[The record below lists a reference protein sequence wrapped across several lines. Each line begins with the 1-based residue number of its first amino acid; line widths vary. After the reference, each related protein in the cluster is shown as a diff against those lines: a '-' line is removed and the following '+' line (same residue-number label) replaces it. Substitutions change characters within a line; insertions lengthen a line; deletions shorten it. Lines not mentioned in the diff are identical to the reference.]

1 MVYLDYSATTPVND
15 EVLDSYVKAT
25 KRFIGNPNSLHKL
38 GNDALNVINEAT
50 NQIKNILKVSNYD
63 VIYTSG
69 ASESNNLALKGI
81 ALKYQNRGKHIITTN
96 FEHSS
101 IYGPLS
107 YLQSQGFEIDIVNS
121 DENGMVDINHLKSLL
136 RDDTILVSVASVNSE
151 IGLLQPIDKI
161 GKILESY
168 PKCYFHVDM
177 TQSIGKIDLKLD
189 NIDLISCSSHK
200 FYGTKGFGLLLKK
213 ESISL
218 EPIIHGGKSTTVY
231 RSGTPAVAFI
241 VSNAKALRLVYDH
254 INDKYNH
261 VKEINTYL
269 KKELSKYENVVI
281 NSNDYCIPHI
291 LNLSVLNIKPETML
305 HALEEY
311 EIYISTQSACSSNNS
326 KSRAVYSLTGNEDI
340 SMHSIR
346 ISLSY
351 LTTMEDIKYFLD
363 CFDKCYKEL
372 QLR

>member
-241 VSNAKALRLVYDH
+241 VSNAKAFRLAYDH